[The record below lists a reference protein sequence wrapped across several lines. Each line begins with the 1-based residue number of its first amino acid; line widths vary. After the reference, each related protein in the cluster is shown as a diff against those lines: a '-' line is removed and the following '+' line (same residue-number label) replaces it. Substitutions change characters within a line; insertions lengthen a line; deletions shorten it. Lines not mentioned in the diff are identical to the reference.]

1 MEGRSTVYNKI
12 TSEEKIKQINP
23 ENAQL
28 SKDFLDYLASI
39 DRSPKTIFAYNSD
52 LEIFFVWNLEEN
64 ANKDFI
70 KISKRDFARFQNHA
84 LNVWKWSPR
93 RIRRVKS
100 TLSSLSNYI
109 TSMLDEEEGY
119 EDYRSIIRKIE
130 SPANEAVREKT
141 VLSTEQVQKL
151 LNELVKREEYDK
163 AVCIAILA
171 YSGMR
176 KAELLQMKME
186 YFTPDHLEFGCLYK
200 TDKVRAK
207 GRGTRGKQINKYV
220 MNKVDTYMDLWRKK
234 REELDIDSEW
244 VLVIKRGDNWEQRT
258 DIEGWKDEFTQILGC
273 PFYYHA
279 LRHALCTE
287 LVDMNIPAEVIREY
301 FGWADVSLIQ
311 IYNDKSAVDSFGKYF
326 GADGII
332 QQENKGIADI
342 K

>member
-39 DRSPKTIFAYNSD
+39 DRSSKTIAAYNSD

-64 ANKDFI
+64 ANKEFI

-141 VLSTEQVQKL
+141 ILSTKQVQKL
-151 LNELVKREEYDK
+151 LDELVKREEYDK

-176 KAELLQMKME
+176 KAELLQMKMG
-186 YFTPDHLEFGCLYK
+186 YFTLDHLEFGCLYK

-207 GRGTRGKQINKYV
+207 GRGARGKQINKYV

-234 REELDIDSEW
+234 REELGIDSEW

-326 GADGII
+326 SSDGII

>member
-1 MEGRSTVYNKI
+1 MEGRSTVYSKI
-12 TSEEKIKQINP
+12 TSEEKIRQINP

-151 LNELVKREEYDK
+151 LDELVKREEYDK

-207 GRGTRGKQINKYV
+207 GRGVRGKQINKYV
-220 MNKVDTYMDLWRKK
+220 MNKVDTYVDLWRKK
-234 REELDIDSEW
+234 REELGIDSEW
-244 VLVIKRGDNWEQRT
+244 VLVIKRGDVWEQRT
-258 DIEGWKDEFTQILGC
+258 DIESWKDEFTQILDC

-326 GADGII
+326 SADGII

>member
-23 ENAQL
+23 ENVQL

-151 LNELVKREEYDK
+151 LDELVKREEYDK

-207 GRGTRGKQINKYV
+207 GRGARGKQINKYV

-234 REELDIDSEW
+234 REELGIDSEW
-244 VLVIKRGDNWEQRT
+244 VLVIKRGDVWEQRT
-258 DIEGWKDEFTQILGC
+258 DIESWKD
-273 PFYYHA
+273 A
-279 LRHALCTE
+279 
-287 LVDMNIPAEVIREY
+287 
-301 FGWADVSLIQ
+301 
-311 IYNDKSAVDSFGKYF
+311 
-326 GADGII
+326 
-332 QQENKGIADI
+332 
-342 K
+342 